1 MKCALKWSG
10 VQISGLTRIHAME
23 WRDVYLGKD
32 ITRSEMVFR
41 SRFASIRIME
51 LTMSRYMDNTV
62 TRILDIKW
70 GDVCPVEW
78 MK

>member
-32 ITRSEMVFR
+32 ITRSEMVF
-41 SRFASIRIME
+41 
-51 LTMSRYMDNTV
+51 
-62 TRILDIKW
+62 
-70 GDVCPVEW
+70 
-78 MK
+78 